1 MTSPNLRL
9 ATPLDIPAILRVV
22 RDAYSPYIPRIG
34 REPGPMT
41 DDYVALIQAQRVQVL
56 ERDGAIDGLLVLIPE
71 EDALLLDNVAVS
83 PSAQGLG
90 LGRQLL
96 AIAEQTA
103 LQKGYTSIRLY
114 TNEAMVENLAI
125 YQRLGYVESH
135 RAEEKGLR
143 RVFMSKAIG
152 QRA

>member
-9 ATPLDIPAILRVV
+9 ATPLDIPAILRIV

-41 DDYVALIQAQRVQVL
+41 DDYVALIQAQQVQVL

-90 LGRQLL
+90 LGRKLL

-152 QRA
+152 

>member
-1 MTSPNLRL
+1 MTSANLRL
-9 ATPLDIPAILRVV
+9 ATPLDIPAILRIV

-90 LGRQLL
+90 LGRKLL

-103 LQKGYTSIRLY
+103 MEMGYTSIRLY
-114 TNEAMVENLAI
+114 TNEAMVENLSI

-152 QRA
+152 